1 MTKMGIFSL
10 LKEALR
16 QAQAYDESQPE
27 TKRDEKAKALKKVLA
42 KAMPLVIAANNAA
55 ELRGILRVC
64 EDYDLKPV
72 LALGYDIHAEDVDLL
87 DKTQG
92 VILGN
97 LSYGFNAYS
106 QKADLEGLY
115 ALYKQGLPVAMAT
128 IGNNPNGKE
137 GLIWTAARMM
147 RACGNSED
155 ILNML
160 TLQAAK
166 MLGCADRIGS
176 IEAGKD
182 ADFVIWSDNP
192 IETYAGRVEKV
203 FMQGKVVYVQGGYQQ

>member
-1 MTKMGIFSL
+1 
-10 LKEALR
+10 
-16 QAQAYDESQPE
+16 
-27 TKRDEKAKALKKVLA
+27 
-42 KAMPLVIAANNAA
+42 
-55 ELRGILRVC
+55 
-64 EDYDLKPV
+64 
-72 LALGYDIHAEDVDLL
+72 
-87 DKTQG
+87 
-92 VILGN
+92 
-97 LSYGFNAYS
+97 
-106 QKADLEGLY
+106 
-115 ALYKQGLPVAMAT
+115 MAT
-128 IGNNPNGKE
+128 VGNNPNGKE

-147 RACGNSED
+147 QACGNSED
-155 ILNML
+155 VLNML